1 MTIIPAQA
9 AMGWS
14 SARSS
19 SHGTKRTR
27 LRDILPAI
35 AAVIVLTLAHLAYG
49 AVQPIAALALSAGLT
64 AIAVVMILAAGP
76 KHVTAGMLIGA
87 MLIAL
92 AALTGLAGPLQ
103 QAGPSLAVLFAA
115 GALWSVGYIAAR
127 HRSALD
133 AIWTVLIWGSI
144 AYCTWMFASDVATS
158 SAQGLA
164 LVDAFETPANA
175 SILFGLMAVIG
186 LARVLHVTKQMYS
199 EGLPGSHMVDRLLRE
214 GLGGLLLM
222 ALSLTCLA
230 IAGSV
235 PGLILTAAVLTG
247 HLWWDLLAIF
257 TRNGAGLLARLA
269 AFVLPLVAL
278 GLAAWGVGFGWVYD
292 ETVAPGIGQAET
304 FPNLQRIEAYMI
316 AWTESPALG
325 HGLGSIDAITA
336 QQQTLVN
343 AKATLAPGQAHNVFV
358 TWLVETGL
366 AGLALLVLAVGAM
379 HARIIGA
386 LGSHRVTR
394 TFLRLAIAA
403 SALMLLHGVTDSSL
417 DLPSAVWTYAL
428 ILGAACGVA
437 SNGRSGQRKPQPETP
452 APEAA
457 APEAMAKG

>member
-1 MTIIPAQA
+1 MTNIPAQA

-14 SARSS
+14 SARTSS
-19 SHGTKRTR
+19 QETKRTR

-35 AAVIVLTLAHLAYG
+35 AAVIVLTFAHIAYG
-49 AVQPIAALALSAGLT
+49 AVQPVAALALSAALT
-64 AIAVVMILAAGP
+64 AIAVVMLVAAGP

-87 MLIAL
+87 MLIAI
-92 AALTGLAGPLQ
+92 AGLTGLAGPLPL
-103 QAGPSLAVLFAA
+103 AGPSLAVLFAA
-115 GALWSVGYIAAR
+115 GALWSIGYIAAR

-158 SAQGLA
+158 SAQGVA

-175 SILFGLMAVIG
+175 SVLFGLMAVIG
-186 LARVLHVTKQMYS
+186 MARVLHVTKQMFT
-199 EGLPGSHMVDRLLRE
+199 EGLPGTHMVDRILRE
-214 GLGGLLLM
+214 GLGGLLLV
-222 ALSLTCLA
+222 ALSITCLA

-235 PGLILTAAVLTG
+235 PGLIITAAVLVG

-269 AFVLPLVAL
+269 AFVLPFAAL
-278 GLAAWGVGFGWVYD
+278 ALAAWGVGYGWIVD
-292 ETVAPGIGQAET
+292 ETIAPGIGQADT
-304 FPNLQRIEAYMI
+304 LPNLQRIEAYMV
-316 AWTESPALG
+316 AWAESPALG

-336 QQQTLVN
+336 QQQTLAN
-343 AKATLAPGQAHNVFV
+343 AKAMLAPGQAHNVFI

-366 AGLALLVLAVGAM
+366 VGLGILVLAIGAM

-386 LGSHRVTR
+386 LGSRRIPR
-394 TFLRLAIAA
+394 TFLRLALAA
-403 SALMLLHGVTDSSL
+403 SVLMLMHGVTDSSL

-437 SNGRSGQRKPQPETP
+437 SSGRSSGRKSRTAPSGTLT
-452 APEAA
+452 PEAT
-457 APEAMAKG
+457 AKG